1 MASDELRTLDGNG
14 NAAVRPV
21 RYRDGVR
28 RPGWSGYTAFLLSGG
43 GARGALQVG
52 MLRALLERGEKPDII
67 IGTSIGA
74 WNGVWLAREPTLSGI
89 RGLEKI
95 WHRLTPLRV
104 LLGREPYGNPNS
116 RALSAMLAL
125 SAVQHVTQGYAS
137 LYGDAG
143 MHSLAAELLRDT
155 TFEDLR
161 IPLYVPAANLT
172 RATREVFHTGPLALP
187 VMASSAIPGIF
198 PPVHINGNIYVDGG
212 ALDNVSIDLAV
223 QLGARRIFV
232 LDVGYD
238 MSAGDDQHWRG
249 EPSETG
255 RARGGEPHPLAAL
268 LERTAQVMSHYHLN
282 HALADLPPGI
292 ERHVLRPTPSDVGG
306 TLDFAKAD
314 EWMEHA
320 YVAACAYLD
329 DALPALVTARDARL
343 SVIPNAGERESA

>member
-1 MASDELRTLDGNG
+1 
-14 NAAVRPV
+14 
-21 RYRDGVR
+21 
-28 RPGWSGYTAFLLSGG
+28 
-43 GARGALQVG
+43 

-67 IGTSIGA
+67 VGTSIGA
-74 WNGVWLAREPTLSGI
+74 WNGVWLAREPTLSGL

-95 WHRLTPLRV
+95 WRKLTPARV
-104 LLGREPYGNPNS
+104 LLGREPYGTPTS
-116 RALSAMLAL
+116 RAISAMLAL
-125 SAVQHVTQGYAS
+125 SVAQHVTQRYAS

-143 MHSLAAELLRDT
+143 LHSLAAELLRDT

-161 IPLYVPAANLT
+161 IPLYVVAANIS
-172 RATREVFHTGPLALP
+172 RATREVFHTGHVAVP
-187 VMASSAIPGIF
+187 VLASSAIPGIF
-198 PPVHINGNIYVDGG
+198 PPVHIGGNVYVDGG

-223 QLGARRIFV
+223 QLGARRLFV

-238 MSAGDDQHWRG
+238 MSSSDDAHWPG
-249 EPSETG
+249 EPSPETG

-306 TLDFAKAD
+306 TLDFGKAD

-320 YVAACAYLD
+320 YVVARTYLD
-329 DALPALVTARDARL
+329 EVLSAPAAVRDVRL
-343 SVIPNAGERESA
+343 SGMPDLESA